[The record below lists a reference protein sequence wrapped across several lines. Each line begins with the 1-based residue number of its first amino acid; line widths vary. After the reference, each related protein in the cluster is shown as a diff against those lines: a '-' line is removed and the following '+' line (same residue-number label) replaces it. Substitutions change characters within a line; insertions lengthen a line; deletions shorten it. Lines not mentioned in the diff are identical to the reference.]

1 MILVCGEALID
12 LAQTAEAGVW
22 RAHPAGSPLNVAVGL
37 ARLGCPTAFLGRL
50 SRDVF
55 GRQLQARLADNDV
68 DLRCVV
74 DAAEA
79 TSLAIVDVDDE
90 GVASYVFHMSGTAD
104 WQWTPE
110 ELPGPEGVE
119 AIHTG
124 SLALLQAP
132 GGAVLESWLAGCRG
146 RVPVSIDPNIRPSVQ
161 GDRDVYRAAV
171 ERWLALSDVFK
182 ASREDVAFLYPGEPV
197 EAVAQRWLH
206 AGPQLVAITLGP
218 DGAHL
223 ATAAGTAD
231 IPGQAVRVVDTVGA
245 GDAFTS
251 GLLQHLHASGLL
263 TTTALAEIELQ
274 QATAAVAFAVRV
286 AADTCTRAGAEPP
299 HRNTLDT

>member
-1 MILVCGEALID
+1 VILVCGEALID
-12 LAQTAEAGVW
+12 LTQTAEAGVW

-55 GRQLQARLADNDV
+55 GRQLRARLADNDV
-68 DLRCVV
+68 DERFVV
-74 DAAEA
+74 DAAEP
-79 TSLAIVDVDDE
+79 TSLAVIDVDAD

-104 WQWTPE
+104 WQWSPD
-110 ELPGPEGVE
+110 ELPGLGGLTAV
-119 AIHTG
+119 HTG
-124 SLALLQAP
+124 SLALLQPP
-132 GGAVLESWLAGCRG
+132 GGAVLETWLAGCRG

-161 GDRDVYRAAV
+161 SDRDAYRRAV
-171 ERWLALSDVFK
+171 DRWLGLADVFK

-197 EAVAQRWLH
+197 EAVAQRWLE
-206 AGPQLVAITLGP
+206 AGPRLVAITLGP
-218 DGAHL
+218 DGAHV

-231 IPGQAVRVVDTVGA
+231 VPGRAVNVVDTVGA

-251 GLLQHLHASGLL
+251 GLLQHLHSAGLL
-263 TTTALAEIELQ
+263 TTEALARLDLQ
-274 QATAAVAFAVRV
+274 DATAAVAFAVRV

-299 HRNTLDT
+299 REPPS